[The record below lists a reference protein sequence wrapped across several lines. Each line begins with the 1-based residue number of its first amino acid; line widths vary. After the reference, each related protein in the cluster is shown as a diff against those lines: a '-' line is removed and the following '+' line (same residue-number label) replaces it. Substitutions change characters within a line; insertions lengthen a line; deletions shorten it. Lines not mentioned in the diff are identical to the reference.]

1 MELMRRT
8 QPQHPT
14 DFELMCTR
22 IQEFFDERTLW
33 HRQLWN
39 IGTVL
44 SLQEVLEYT
53 EACLTGRHPNTKGL
67 EFVIASTLAEV
78 SRDPGVAHLAV
89 ELKKVLKRLKVKTS
103 KDLQRDAYYQLE
115 QLTHRAQAEY
125 FKQWTTTTSEP
136 VEFSSRAIASHLL
149 DSGISNTQLYRWLQT
164 KRSALGSLPELAEET
179 HAMLTGMCPK
189 QFNVFIPCSAPNIGE
204 LSSKSEGQ
212 VRWMDSHSAS
222 TWLKNNIPALKKKRQ
237 HGGFLVEV
245 ERRDPWAA
253 VDAARSLISR
263 ADARRKIARLDG
275 KRIVMGGW
283 AHVAGNSY
291 EFDLSHPSNKVEIGS
306 LRRQKAIYDF
316 DGGLP
321 TSIDDALEL
330 ASYMKSPSVGAAIIG
345 GWSAI
350 EALLLR
356 PDTTAKKYLA
366 ADHCAALVTCSLPR
380 AELTSLTYKHMD
392 TANDRLADQIR
403 LADTTYTKV
412 WHAAEHLSLG
422 KHLELTNLEDIA
434 AQNRIL
440 AILENPADL
449 LKRIRNHITVSL
461 RRLYNQR
468 NLIAHS
474 GYLRSAVLP
483 AAARTSF
490 GLVGAGLD
498 RVVHVQL
505 RTEDK
510 LSPSQLIARAE
521 TELNMVGKSGGR
533 SPIFL
538 LDQSLKHANQP
549 LKHNKDIKHQY
560 SAEHR

>member
-1 MELMRRT
+1 MRRT

-14 DFELMCTR
+14 DFELMCSR
-22 IQEFFDERTLW
+22 IQEFFAERTLW

-53 EACLTGRHPNTKGL
+53 EACLTGRHPNTRGL
-67 EFVIASTLAEV
+67 EFVIVSTLAEV

-89 ELKKVLKRLKVKTS
+89 ELKKVLKRLNVKTP

-115 QLTHRAQAEY
+115 QLTHRARAEY

-149 DSGISNTQLYRWLQT
+149 DTGISNTHLYRWLQT
-164 KRSALGSLPELAEET
+164 KRYALGSLPELAEET
-179 HAMLTGMCPK
+179 HAMLTEMCLK

-204 LSSKSEGQ
+204 FSPKSESQ

-283 AHVAGNSY
+283 AHVAGNSH
-291 EFDLSHPSNKVEIGS
+291 EFNLGHPSSKVEIGS

-356 PDTTAKKYLA
+356 PDTTAGKYLA

-380 AELTSLTYKHMD
+380 AELTRLAYKHMH
-392 TANDRLADQIR
+392 TANDLLADQIR
-403 LADTTYTKV
+403 LADTTYSKV

-440 AILENPADL
+440 AILKNPADL

-468 NLIAHS
+468 NLIAHAGS
-474 GYLRSAVLP
+474 LRSAVLT
-483 AAARTSF
+483 ATARTSL

-498 RVVHVQL
+498 RIVHVQL
-505 RTEDK
+505 RTDDK
-510 LSPSQLIARAE
+510 LLPSQLIARAE

-538 LDQSLKHANQP
+538 LDQP
-549 LKHNKDIKHQY
+549 LKHDKTRDKMQHTK
-560 SAEHR
+560 R